1 MIQGNC
7 GPGPNVYKEFG
18 QLGDTTIVL
27 SVARLVVRDV
37 IILYATLEQG
47 KNSSKKI
54 LVLEIEF

>member
-1 MIQGNC
+1 
-7 GPGPNVYKEFG
+7 
-18 QLGDTTIVL
+18 LGDTTIVL